1 MKKKDDLK
9 KNNDSKKEEDCLE
22 LKNIKYQ
29 TMLLNHNSN
38 LNETFQNTNN
48 IETFLE
54 KEIALKKKKQWNKL
68 SIGSKHIK
76 IKDYADK
83 YSKENNLSDINK
95 QILLNYLLKALDR
108 KKLQK
113 VKDIDYDVD
122 KGVIKNIPNLTFNRN
137 LNKFTIKKKN
147 NNSSI
152 LKNLAPKTHRR
163 KRVKNKKSSK
173 EKKKQLKDKKKL

>member
-54 KEIALKKKKQWNKL
+54 KEIALNKKK
-68 SIGSKHIK
+68 
-76 IKDYADK
+76 
-83 YSKENNLSDINK
+83 
-95 QILLNYLLKALDR
+95 
-108 KKLQK
+108 
-113 VKDIDYDVD
+113 
-122 KGVIKNIPNLTFNRN
+122 
-137 LNKFTIKKKN
+137 TI
-147 NNSSI
+147 
-152 LKNLAPKTHRR
+152 
-163 KRVKNKKSSK
+163 
-173 EKKKQLKDKKKL
+173 E